1 VVAYLSLVLL
11 GLRCVQN
18 GAENRSLRALISHL
32 IYNASVYGIFVSKI
46 RGKRIFSILTI
57 ENPTQVEGTKV
68 ILDYSCFSRIFSHF
82 CNKIRRWCTKFSRA
96 QNQELIMKNDK
107 EPSFRESVD
116 MMFNRA
122 VALLDLPPGLEEK
135 IRVCNATYTVRFGV
149 RLRGKIETFT
159 GYRSVHSEH
168 MEPVKGG
175 IRFAMGVNQDE
186 VEALA
191 ALMTYKCALVE
202 APFGGSKGGLRIDPR
217 LYEEHELELITRRFA
232 YELIKRD
239 LIDPAQNVPA
249 PDMGTGEREMA
260 WIADQ
265 YNRMNTSDINSK
277 ACVTGKPL
285 NAGGIAGRVEATG
298 RGVQYALREFFRDER
313 GMKKAGLSGKLDGK
327 RVIVQGLGNVGYHA
341 AKFLSEED
349 GSKITGIIERDGAL
363 VDEGGLNVEAVS
375 AWIKEHGGVTGYP
388 DATYVETGATVME
401 NECDILIPAAL
412 EGVINLSNA
421 DRIKAPLIIEAANG
435 PVTAGADDIMRNKG
449 IVIIPDMY
457 ANAGGVTVSYFEW
470 VKNLSHIRFGRMQRR
485 QEEGR
490 HQLVV
495 DELERLSSD
504 KGLGWQLSPGFKE
517 KYLRGADE
525 LELVRSGLDDTMR
538 ISYQTMRD
546 VWHERDDV
554 EDLRT
559 AAYIVSISKV
569 AASYR
574 AKGL

>member
-1 VVAYLSLVLL
+1 MSA
-11 GLRCVQN
+11 
-18 GAENRSLRALISHL
+18 I
-32 IYNASVYGIFVSKI
+32 
-46 RGKRIFSILTI
+46 
-57 ENPTQVEGTKV
+57 
-68 ILDYSCFSRIFSHF
+68 
-82 CNKIRRWCTKFSRA
+82 
-96 QNQELIMKNDK
+96 K

-116 MMFNRA
+116 LMFNRA
-122 VALLDLPPGLEEK
+122 VALMDLPPGLEEK

-149 RLRGKIETFT
+149 RLRGQIQTFT

-175 IRFAMGVNQDE
+175 IRFAPSVNQNE

-202 APFGGSKGGLRIDPR
+202 APFGGSKGGLCIDPR
-217 LYEEHELELITRRFA
+217 KYDEHELERITRRFA
-232 YELIKRD
+232 YELAKRD
-239 LIDPAQNVPA
+239 LIHPSQNVPA

-265 YNRMNTSDINSK
+265 YARMNTTDINAR

-285 NAGGIAGRVEATG
+285 NSGGISGRVEATG
-298 RGVQYALREFFRDER
+298 RGVQYALQEFFRDARDVE
-313 GMKKAGLSGKLDGK
+313 KAGLDGTLDGK

-341 AKFLSEED
+341 AKFLSDED
-349 GSKITGIIERDGAL
+349 GCKVVGIIERDGAL
-363 VDEGGLNVEAVS
+363 FNEDGIDVDAVQQWL
-375 AWIKEHGGVTGYP
+375 AKHGGVSGYP
-388 DATYVETGATVME
+388 DATYTREGGKILEEA
-401 NECDILIPAAL
+401 CDILIPAAL
-412 EGVINLSNA
+412 EGVINMENA
-421 DRIKAPLIIEAANG
+421 ARIQAPLIIEAANG
-435 PVTAGADDIMRNKG
+435 PVTAGADEILRKKG
-449 IVIIPDMY
+449 TVIIPDMY

-485 QEEGR
+485 QEESR

-495 DELERLSSD
+495 DELEKISAA
-504 KGLGWQLSPGFKE
+504 LGTQYSLTDSFKQ
-517 KYLRGADE
+517 KYLRGAGE

-538 ISYQTMRD
+538 IAYQSMRD
-546 VWHERDDV
+546 VWHDRADV

-559 AAYIVSISKV
+559 AAYLVSIDKV

>member
-1 VVAYLSLVLL
+1 MSSP
-11 GLRCVQN
+11 Q
-18 GAENRSLRALISHL
+18 
-32 IYNASVYGIFVSKI
+32 
-46 RGKRIFSILTI
+46 
-57 ENPTQVEGTKV
+57 
-68 ILDYSCFSRIFSHF
+68 
-82 CNKIRRWCTKFSRA
+82 
-96 QNQELIMKNDK
+96 

-116 MMFNRA
+116 LMFNRA
-122 VALLDLPPGLEEK
+122 VALMDLPPGLEEK
-135 IRVCNATYTVRFGV
+135 IRVCNATYTVRLGV
-149 RLRGKIETFT
+149 RLRGEIHTFT

-175 IRFAMGVNQDE
+175 IRYAINVHQDE

-202 APFGGSKGGLRIDPR
+202 APFGGSKGGLCIDPQ

-232 YELIKRD
+232 YELVKRD
-239 LIDPAQNVPA
+239 LINPSQNVPA

-265 YNRMNTSDINSK
+265 YQRMNTTDINAK

-298 RGVQYALREFFRDER
+298 RGVQYALREFFRHPEDVA
-313 GMKKAGLSGKLDGK
+313 KAGLAGKLQGK
-327 RVIVQGLGNVGYHA
+327 RIIVQGLGNVGYHA

-349 GSKITGIIERDGAL
+349 GSLITGIIDRDGAL
-363 VDEGGLNVEAVS
+363 YRAEGLDVEAVRN
-375 AWIKEHGGVTGYP
+375 WIVKHGGISGYP
-388 DATYVETGATVME
+388 DAKLTEDGSE
-401 NECDILIPAAL
+401 LLEQECDILIPAAL

-435 PVTAGADDIMRNKG
+435 PLTAGADEILRDKG
-449 IVIIPDMY
+449 CVIIPDMY

-485 QEEGR
+485 QEESR

-495 DELERLSSD
+495 DELESLSESMGKTWTLQD
-504 KGLGWQLSPGFKE
+504 GFKE

-538 ISYQTMRD
+538 IAYQSMRE
-546 VWHERDDV
+546 VWHSRDDV
-554 EDLRT
+554 TDLRT
-559 AAYIVSISKV
+559 AAYLVSIGKV